1 MFKHLAMGALCAGL
15 IACGGTSEPTPE
27 GQKPAPASAVENRE
41 VVSVGAMLAN
51 APGGKL
57 VVDLRNS
64 DLGFR
69 FEQGLDHSAIT
80 IICPSSREMNLEKWL
95 PELAAEVQ
103 TTPAQLQKGFT
114 MYPFMAPAPGTV
126 TAQYIPACGSNS
138 DGSACQAEKEKDGS
152 WACVCY

>member
-1 MFKHLAMGALCAGL
+1 MFKHLAMAALSAGL
-15 IACGGTSEPTPE
+15 IACGGTEQAPE
-27 GQKPAPASAVENRE
+27 TVQPGQQSGVSGRE
-41 VVSVGAMLAN
+41 VVSVSSMMAN
-51 APGGKL
+51 APGGQL

-64 DLGFR
+64 DLGYR

-80 IICPSSREMNLEKWL
+80 IICPSSRVMNLEKWL
-95 PELAAEVQ
+95 PALAAEVQ

-126 TAQYIPACGSNS
+126 TAQYIPACGNNS
-138 DGSACQAEKEKDGS
+138 DGTACKAEKESDGS